1 MSHVKNFKEFCRSY
15 KKLFQLNVTALEC
28 PSCNVVGTYPS
39 AKFGCIKDEKYHK
52 LKYYICCRFCKQI
65 TPAFEDPKEALEN
78 WSDLFILKE
87 DEILLKDEV

>member
-1 MSHVKNFKEFCRSY
+1 MSHVKILKSSVEVI

-28 PSCNVVGTYPS
+28 PSCTVVGTYPS

-87 DEILLKDEV
+87 DEIPLKDEV